1 MKTTAARDD
10 RAQPPELAARAGPAA
25 ASGRRPRLDAGR
37 LVMVPAA
44 ALILLLDAASLARRG
59 APGAA
64 GALAWLGAVL
74 VCAFY
79 ALTIWC
85 YLRRGP
91 AVATSRSATA
101 HLAALAATWG
111 PFALPLLHGGRPGP
125 AQQTA
130 ADALMVAGMSWAV
143 WSLRFLGR
151 NVSVLAQARAVVD
164 TGPYRWVRHPLY
176 AGEIVSVLGLALAAG
191 SLAAAAV
198 WLTIVVLQAYRAV
211 REEQVLV
218 RALLGYAAYRSRTA
232 ALLPGVF

>member
-1 MKTTAARDD
+1 VKTAAARGQHGQPRDL
-10 RAQPPELAARAGPAA
+10 RTPAA
-25 ASGRRPRLDAGR
+25 AGRRRLDAGR

-44 ALILLLDAASLARRG
+44 VLILLLDTATLARRG
-59 APGAA
+59 APGSA

-91 AVATSRSATA
+91 ALATSRSVTA
-101 HLAALAATWG
+101 HLAALAATWA
-111 PFALPLLHGGRPGP
+111 PFALPLLRGGGPGTG
-125 AQQTA
+125 QQTA
-130 ADALMVAGMSWAV
+130 ADALMVAGMAWAV

-176 AGEIVSVLGLALAAG
+176 AGEIVSVLGLALAAN

-198 WLTIVVLQAYRAV
+198 WLAIVALQAYRAM
-211 REEQVLV
+211 REEQVLARV
-218 RALLGYAAYRSRTA
+218 LPGYEAYRSRTA

>member
-1 MKTTAARDD
+1 VKAAAARGQHGRPRDL
-10 RAQPPELAARAGPAA
+10 QTPAA
-25 ASGRRPRLDAGR
+25 AGRPRLDAGR

-44 ALILLLDAASLARRG
+44 AR
-59 APGAA
+59 
-64 GALAWLGAVL
+64 ALAWLGAVL
-74 VCAFY
+74 VCGFY

-85 YLRRGP
+85 YLRRVP
-91 AVATSRSATA
+91 AVATSRSVTA
-101 HLAALAATWG
+101 HLAALAATWA
-111 PFALPLLHGGRPGP
+111 PFALPLLHGESPGP
-125 AQQTA
+125 AQLTA

-151 NVSVLAQARAVVD
+151 NVSVLAQARGVVD

-198 WLTIVVLQAYRAV
+198 WLIIVMLQAYRAV
-211 REEQVLV
+211 REEQVLL
-218 RALLGYAAYRSRTA
+218 RALPGYAEYRDRTA